1 MNNRTPDFGEIIKW
15 SVVVS
20 NNGPDVATNVQ
31 VKDLLDEGLIFV
43 KSSLTKGNYD
53 VESGIWTIDSLAPMI
68 NETLDIYCK
77 VNKSGKILNLVSV
90 NSTQY
95 DWNESNNHDNESVDV
110 IKVADLSVIKLI
122 NNSNPNYNDLI
133 KWTIIVSNNGPN
145 AATGVVVNDLL
156 PNAVEYISSNPSKGV
171 YNPVSGIWDIGNLD
185 VGEELQL
192 DIVSK
197 IVKTGNITNVVK
209 VRGNEKDNNLTNNN
223 YEKSIN
229 VKPAADLAIEKSVS
243 KQEVKLGDLITYLI
257 EITNNGPDNAENI
270 KVNELLNS
278 NLKLISFE
286 TTKGNFNNETNVLT
300 IGSLANGEKSLLT
313 INAVANN
320 CGKFENT
327 VVVSS
332 DTFDYDKSN
341 NHDCASVFVS
351 EKTMKKLEN
360 IVNNIHSPILTKDSL
375 QKSIVS
381 KLESLTQVQTLT
393 SIVLPKTGL
402 PIVLLILVSMISIGF
417 LPIKISKKR

>member
-1 MNNRTPDFGEIIKW
+1 MG
-15 SVVVS
+15 
-20 NNGPDVATNVQ
+20 Q
-31 VKDLLDEGLIFV
+31 
-43 KSSLTKGNYD
+43 
-53 VESGIWTIDSLAPMI
+53 
-68 NETLDIYCK
+68 
-77 VNKSGKILNLVSV
+77 
-90 NSTQY
+90 
-95 DWNESNNHDNESVDV
+95 
-110 IKVADLSVIKLI
+110 
-122 NNSNPNYNDLI
+122 
-133 KWTIIVSNNGPN
+133 
-145 AATGVVVNDLL
+145 
-156 PNAVEYISSNPSKGV
+156 
-171 YNPVSGIWDIGNLD
+171 
-185 VGEELQL
+185 
-192 DIVSK
+192 
-197 IVKTGNITNVVK
+197 
-209 VRGNEKDNNLTNNN
+209 
-223 YEKSIN
+223 
-229 VKPAADLAIEKSVS
+229 
-243 KQEVKLGDLITYLI
+243 
-257 EITNNGPDNAENI
+257 DNAENI